1 MSIIGLV
8 CLLLGLVA
16 VLFVVLYFLQRRE
29 LSAVE
34 QLSQQVQR
42 IAIGGRLSG
51 RVDTKTDSSEISAL
65 ATAVNH
71 LLTRL
76 AAGSDRDR
84 ATPRLFAELG
94 DRIHEAVLVHRD
106 TILHANTQFASLMG
120 VERAELTGRKLG
132 DLVPPEYAQL
142 VTENIQRRLA
152 GEPAAERYEIEMVG
166 LQGQVSRLEI
176 TSAVI
181 DYEGGPALLVT
192 GVEILPTQTLQTLR
206 VGGGEPDAAARAA
219 MHRVLALDSLAEAII
234 ATDGEGRIEYMNPV
248 AENLT
253 GTPAQDAMGK
263 TLEEI
268 VGLVDDTDR
277 RLLSDPVRQALT
289 TGAPVNL
296 SRRALLLSRAN
307 GAERSI

>member
-234 ATDGEGRIEYMNPV
+234 ATDGEGRIEYS
-248 AENLT
+248 LRT
-253 GTPAQDAMGK
+253 
-263 TLEEI
+263 
-268 VGLVDDTDR
+268 
-277 RLLSDPVRQALT
+277 
-289 TGAPVNL
+289 
-296 SRRALLLSRAN
+296 
-307 GAERSI
+307 